1 MKSCLSLISSI
12 TLAASA
18 FAGAHAYAG
27 CPTDEEVLSYVAAYA
42 NRQSVAPIKHI
53 KTAMEAYCAQGMV
66 AAAIGRRMGVPAGYK
81 AAYTSDSV
89 QQQSGIKAPI
99 RAFLFEHMFLQD
111 GAVINADFGARPQIS
126 ADLIAVVK
134 DGHIQD
140 ARTPLEVLEHISFVV
155 PYIELSDAM
164 LHESAPV
171 TAFALIATNVGT
183 RYGVLGEP
191 IAVEATSEFLE
202 KLAAMRVVMT
212 DAGGNEIGQAQGK
225 AMSGHPLNSLLW
237 LGADLAYNAQR
248 IQPGDMLGVGAFFPP
263 SAPKAG
269 SSITVQYVGLPGDPS
284 VSVSFED
291 EKTVAAQR

>member
-1 MKSCLSLISSI
+1 
-12 TLAASA
+12 
-18 FAGAHAYAG
+18 
-27 CPTDEEVLSYVAAYA
+27 
-42 NRQSVAPIKHI
+42 
-53 KTAMEAYCAQGMV
+53 
-66 AAAIGRRMGVPAGYK
+66 
-81 AAYTSDSV
+81 
-89 QQQSGIKAPI
+89 
-99 RAFLFEHMFLQD
+99 MFLQD

-134 DGHIQD
+134 DANIQD
-140 ARTPLEVLEHISFVV
+140 ARTPLEVLEHVSFVV

-164 LHESAPV
+164 LGENDPV

-191 IAVEATSEFLE
+191 IAGRSYDRNFSKNLPP
-202 KLAAMRVVMT
+202 MRVVMT
-212 DAGGNEIGQAQGK
+212 DAAGKELGQAEGK
-225 AMSGHPLNSLLW
+225 AMSGHPLNSVLW

-269 SSITVQYVGLPGDPS
+269 SGITVQYVGLPGDPS

-291 EKTVAAQR
+291 DTTVAAQR